1 MSHLIILFQIDFL
14 LQFQFEIKR
23 GDFLFLI
30 LIFNFQSS
38 LQFIQNFLCSFDFHI
53 LQDQI
58 LF

>member
-1 MSHLIILFQIDFL
+1 MSQLIILFQIDFL

-30 LIFNFQSS
+30 LIFDFQLS
-38 LQFIQNFLCSFDFHI
+38 LQFIQDFLCLFDFHI